1 MNRYVQKAE
10 EETGEKNRKRK
21 DSREISI

>member
-10 EETGEKNRKRK
+10 EEIGEKNRKRK
-21 DSREISI
+21 DGRGIST